1 MLRCTNLRRACCYTD
16 FVAIR
21 VVVVDIVG
29 ASVITATSF
38 IVLDIV
44 VAFVDT
50 LAVVNA
56 FVVHV
61 SLLPLHV

>member
-1 MLRCTNLRRACCYTD
+1 M
-16 FVAIR
+16 
-21 VVVVDIVG
+21 DIVG